1 MTLPNIRR
9 NATEAHHYDPKQR
22 LVGGIVL
29 VLIML
34 LIYSILKLLL
44 GYAPSAGK
52 YSLHDPLPDEITAEE
67 VRIANNNRTMAAI
80 VPPTSSTPPAAN
92 NPAAQVTSRAA
103 PVEKSNVLLPVG
115 FVFLDINGKPMQH
128 EVNPLPDS
136 VPSTPAKSET
146 PVEEAPPSDGK
157 KWAIQVASFNDD
169 KRAQAFVQKLK
180 DKEISA
186 EVLKSGKQYS
196 VRLTPVLDSRKAA
209 ELALQKVREQMRD
222 QINIKGLILQAG
234 Q

>member
-9 NATEAHHYDPKQR
+9 NTAETHHYDPKQR
-22 LVGGIVL
+22 IVGGIVL

-34 LIYSILKLLL
+34 LIYYILKLLL
-44 GYAPSAGK
+44 GYAPSAPGK
-52 YSLHDPLPDEITAEE
+52 YALHDPLPDEVTAEE
-67 VRIANNNRTMAAI
+67 LRTANTRTAAAI
-80 VPPTSSTPPAAN
+80 VPSTNTTTPTN

-136 VPSTPAKSET
+136 APATPAKPEV

-169 KRAQAFVQKLK
+169 KRAQGFVQKLK
-180 DKEISA
+180 DKNITA
-186 EVLKSGKQYS
+186 EVVKAGKQYT
-196 VRLTPVLDSRKAA
+196 VRLTPVLDSRRAA
-209 ELALQKVREQMRD
+209 EIALQKVREQMRE

>member
-9 NATEAHHYDPKQR
+9 NAAEAHHYDPKQR

-34 LIYSILKLLL
+34 LIYSILKILL
-44 GYAPSAGK
+44 GYAPSAQGK
-52 YSLHDPLPDEITAEE
+52 YALHDPLPDEITAEE
-67 VRIANNNRTMAAI
+67 VRVANNTRTVAAI
-80 VPPTSSTPPAAN
+80 VPPTNSSTLPAN

-136 VPSTPAKSET
+136 ATSSTPAKPEV

-169 KRAQAFVQKLK
+169 KRAQGFVQKLK
-180 DKEISA
+180 DKNIAA
-186 EVLKSGKQYS
+186 EVVKAGRQHT
-196 VRLTPVLDSRKAA
+196 VRLTPVLDSRRAA
-209 ELALQKVREQMRD
+209 EIALQKVREQ
-222 QINIKGLILQAG
+222 INVKGLILQAG

>member
-9 NATEAHHYDPKQR
+9 NTAEAHHYDPKQR
-22 LVGGIVL
+22 IVGGIVL

-34 LIYSILKLLL
+34 LIYYILKLLL
-44 GYAPSAGK
+44 GYAPSAPGK
-52 YSLHDPLPDEITAEE
+52 YALHDPLPDEVTAEE
-67 VRIANNNRTMAAI
+67 LRTANTRAAAAI
-80 VPPTSSTPPAAN
+80 VPSNTTNSPTN

-136 VPSTPAKSET
+136 ASSTPAKPEV
-146 PVEEAPPSDGK
+146 PVEETPPSDGK

-186 EVLKSGKQYS
+186 EVVKVGKQYT

-209 ELALQKVREQMRD
+209 ELSLQKVREQMRE

>member
-29 VLIML
+29 ILIML
-34 LIYSILKLLL
+34 LIYYILKLLL
-44 GYAPSAGK
+44 GYAPSAQGK
-52 YSLHDPLPDEITAEE
+52 YALHDPLPDEITAEE
-67 VRIANNNRTMAAI
+67 IRVANNARTTAAI
-80 VPPTSSTPPAAN
+80 VPPINTTMPAN

-128 EVNPLPDS
+128 EINPLPDS
-136 VPSTPAKSET
+136 VSNTPAKPEV
-146 PVEEAPPSDGK
+146 PVEETPPSDGK

-169 KRAQAFVQKLK
+169 KRAQGFVQKLK
-180 DKEISA
+180 DKNISS
-186 EVLKSGKQYS
+186 EVVKAGRQHT
-196 VRLTPVLDSRKAA
+196 VRLTPVLDSRRAA
-209 ELALQKVREQMRD
+209 EIALQKVREQ
-222 QINIKGLILQAG
+222 INVKGLILQAG
-234 Q
+234 P

>member
-9 NATEAHHYDPKQR
+9 NAAEAHHYDPKQR

-34 LIYSILKLLL
+34 LIYSILKVLL

-52 YSLHDPLPDEITAEE
+52 YALHDPLPDEITAEE
-67 VRIANNNRTMAAI
+67 VRVANNTRTVAAI
-80 VPPTSSTPPAAN
+80 VPPTNTTIPAN

-136 VPSTPAKSET
+136 ASSTPAKPEV

-169 KRAQAFVQKLK
+169 KRAQGFVQKLK
-180 DKEISA
+180 DKNITS
-186 EVLKSGKQYS
+186 EVVKAGKQYT
-196 VRLTPVLDSRKAA
+196 VRLTPVLDSRRAA
-209 ELALQKVREQMRD
+209 EIALQKVREQ
-222 QINIKGLILQAG
+222 INVKGLILQAG
-234 Q
+234 S